1 MATDARCSGVYSA
14 IKSLSVSL
22 SQVTIPFT
30 SRTEALA
37 ALLQITSRPEIK
49 LLSERL
55 APRSDLP
62 RFSTTPLAEKLHY
75 AIDRRDNDAVLKLLE
90 YEQVNPNILRSG
102 SSLTPLHRAF
112 FVDLLDTAVYLVLA
126 GANLEARNKNGET
139 AIIRA
144 VRSGFPDDFILL
156 LCEQGAATNAVDFA
170 GRTALHYAA
179 EMSPEDNTILALYG
193 YGADMG
199 LRDRDGRNSLLQ
211 AVGSLRITS
220 TRQLLS
226 CGVALEATTD
236 HGKSAL
242 ELAITQGSTD
252 IVKLL
257 CDGGAALDVHIR
269 ESTPLLVAITSFC
282 TDIARVLVEAGANP
296 DLPSK
301 GGCFPL
307 IMASALGYEEV
318 VEMLLACKADIHAS
332 SPSGNTPL
340 HMAVQK
346 NHIGIVQRLI
356 GAQVSLN
363 RANNDGYT
371 PLELAVVAGHDSVV
385 QLLLDQGASP
395 NSSSNGQSV
404 LWRSLENVR
413 ACSSRGAAAGQE
425 CETSHGHTHI
435 ICLLIK
441 AGADVT
447 KQEGREGITPL
458 HLAARLGLNEVLEL
472 MLPLAAKGVET
483 RIWAGHT
490 PLFFAAEGGHIKTVK
505 LLIDKYGADV
515 FARTTA
521 DEHLLWAA
529 APHYQLLRYFL
540 EMKGGGRRKSSGTA
554 IRSQLNR
561 SRILGTSRPAFDVNH
576 RSHTGATVLHISASA
591 GSSESTK
598 LLLRRGATEF
608 LANAVFNSLAD
619 QMEGNTYCQ
628 GTPSGLARQKGHTK
642 IAAMIE
648 GW

>member
-1 MATDARCSGVYSA
+1 MGAELCQCCRAESA
-14 IKSLSVSL
+14 ACLAPAHPAFNPNLKSTRLSL
-22 SQVTIPFT
+22 PPYPEFPFT

-112 FVDLLDTAVYLVLA
+112 FVDLLDTA
-126 GANLEARNKNGET
+126 ARNKNGET

-179 EMSPEDNTILALYG
+179 EI
-193 YGADMG
+193 
-199 LRDRDGRNSLLQ
+199 
-211 AVGSLRITS
+211 LRITS

-252 IVKLL
+252 I
-257 CDGGAALDVHIR
+257 R
-269 ESTPLLVAITSFC
+269 STPLLVAITSFC

-404 LWRSLENVR
+404 LWRSLENVEL
-413 ACSSRGAAAGQE
+413 AARGGRRQVQE

-472 MLPLAAKGVET
+472 IASPCRQGVET